1 MSALMSGATLTAS
14 RRGGATAIGHVIL
27 VRLSAD
33 GGVARAEATADL
45 APLFT
50 HKISPA
56 DWRRLAEKEIGQLV
70 ASGLASETK
79 GKLKATDAGAAA
91 AARYLGMKEIGSASW
106 SELRDVALIAKGLG
120 VERET
125 PARLKQLARIDGLR
139 TMIVQNA
146 FGLSV
151 KKNAPP
157 TKLRAQLAVLAL
169 ERAFGNRIK
178 AGIGKGSALSAKAG
192 RLLAGQ
198 LSQNP
203 RAFTTDAKLIA
214 ELAAEQAGAREA
226 TLEGLR
232 TGLLRRLGA
241 KCLEAGEAEIA
252 TPDAERMAMP
262 VRVAAPAPELP
273 APAND
278 AAPAKVPPKA
288 SRPDLAEFAAAVKTA
303 AAARAEGW
311 PGSRKAFI
319 SHVWDAIRVSEP
331 TWDVSEI
338 EFKCMLAEAHR
349 LGALVLANADLKDK
363 KAIKDLESSAV
374 PYKNTVW
381 HFVRVEE

>member
-1 MSALMSGATLTAS
+1 MSALSSSAPTAAS
-14 RRGGATAIGHVIL
+14 RRGRATAVGHLIL
-27 VRLSAD
+27 VRVCAA
-33 GGVARAEATADL
+33 GGATRAEVIADL
-45 APLFT
+45 APLFS
-50 HKISPA
+50 HKLSPA
-56 DWRRLAEKEIGQLV
+56 DWRRLADKEIGQIV
-70 ASGLASETK
+70 GSALAVEDKNRLAATET
-79 GKLKATDAGAAA
+79 GTRA
-91 AARYLGMKEIGSASW
+91 AARYLGLKTFEPTSW
-106 SELRDVALIAKGLG
+106 DDLRDISLIAKGLG
-120 VERET
+120 LEKET

-178 AGIGKGSALSAKAG
+178 AGFGKGSSLSAKAG

-214 ELAAEQAGAREA
+214 ELAAENAGARDA
-226 TLEGLR
+226 TLDGLR
-232 TGLLRRLGA
+232 TGVLRALGA
-241 KCLEAGEAEIA
+241 RVLEAGSA
-252 TPDAERMAMP
+252 
-262 VRVAAPAPELP
+262 ELP
-273 APAND
+273 NPDEPPVLPARVSEPAAAMAAVAND
-278 AAPAKVPPKA
+278 VAPAKAPPKPY
-288 SRPDLAEFAAAVKTA
+288 RPDLGQFATAVKA
-303 AAARAEGW
+303 AAATRAEGW

-319 SHVWDAIRVSEP
+319 SHVWDAIRTTEP
-331 TWDVSEI
+331 SWQVSEI

-349 LGALVLANADLKDK
+349 LGAIVLANADLKDK
-363 KAIKDLESSAV
+363 KSIKDLESSAV

-381 HFVRVEE
+381 HFVRVED